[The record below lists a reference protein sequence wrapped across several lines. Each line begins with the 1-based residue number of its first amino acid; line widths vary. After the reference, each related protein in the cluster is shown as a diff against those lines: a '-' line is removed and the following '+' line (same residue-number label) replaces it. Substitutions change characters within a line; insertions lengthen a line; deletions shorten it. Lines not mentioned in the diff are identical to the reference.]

1 MSVTVTEDF
10 FLEQGGITQ
19 EMIQVLYSENVEE
32 QEAATQKFRKLL
44 SRGNNSDNGKV
55 CKETAK
61 QLFNIFFRRGYI
73 NILM

>member
-55 CKETAK
+55 FKKRESSYST
-61 QLFNIFFRRGYI
+61 FF
-73 NILM
+73 

>member
-1 MSVTVTEDF
+1 MSVTETEDF

-44 SRGNNSDNGKV
+44 SRGNKSDN
-55 CKETAK
+55 ETAK
-61 QLFNIFFRRGYI
+61 QLFNIFLGGD
-73 NILM
+73 ILIF

>member
-44 SRGNNSDNGKV
+44 SRGNNSKNGKV
-55 CKETAK
+55 C
-61 QLFNIFFRRGYI
+61 
-73 NILM
+73 

>member
-1 MSVTVTEDF
+1 MSVTITEDF

-44 SRGNNSDNGKV
+44 SRGMEKSVK
-55 CKETAK
+55 KRERSYST
-61 QLFNIFFRRGYI
+61 FF
-73 NILM
+73 